1 MGMTITEKILARHAG
16 KKKVVPGEI
25 INARVD
31 LVFANEIIQG
41 IWPLISLKKQGLIRF
56 LTPTG

>member
-1 MGMTITEKILARHAG
+1 MGMTITGKTLVKHAQR
-16 KKKVVPGEI
+16 KSAAPGEI